1 MSKLKISCIYLDMD
15 GVICDFV
22 GRYKKLFNLNP
33 DQTRNKKEFGN
44 LFNQF
49 IQGKNFATLE
59 MMPHASELL
68 EFLRNASVPTEI
80 LSSTARPDSHDS
92 ISKQKEIWL
101 NSHGI
106 TFKRNFVPGKQLKK
120 EYAKEDTLIIDDT
133 ETVITDW
140 RIAGGH
146 AIWHRDVPN
155 TLAMLKVML

>member
-1 MSKLKISCIYLDMD
+1 MPKINCIYLDMD
-15 GVICDFV
+15 GVIADFEK
-22 GRYKKLFNLNP
+22 RYLKLYGVTP
-33 DQTRNKKEFGN
+33 DSTRNKKEFGG
-44 LFNQF
+44 FFDRF
-49 IQGKNFATLE
+49 IEGQNFATLE
-59 MMPHASELL
+59 MMPQANELL
-68 EFLRNASVPTEI
+68 EFLRNAPVPTEI
-80 LSSTARPDSHDS
+80 LSSTARPDRHES

-155 TLAMLKVML
+155 TLAMLKLYF

>member
-22 GRYKKLFNLNP
+22 GRYKKLFNESP
-33 DQTRNKKEFGN
+33 DQIRDKKQFN

-49 IQGKNFATLE
+49 IHGQNFATLE

-68 EFLRNASVPTEI
+68 EFLRNAPVPTEI
-80 LSSTARPDSHDS
+80 LSSTARQDSHEN

-120 EYAKEDTLIIDDT
+120 EYAREDTLIIDDT
-133 ETVITDW
+133 ESVITDW

-155 TLAMLKVML
+155 TLAMLKLYF

>member
-1 MSKLKISCIYLDMD
+1 MHKLKISCIYLDMD

-22 GRYKKLFNLNP
+22 ARYKKLFNESP
-33 DQTRNKKEFGN
+33 DQIRDKKQFN

-49 IQGKNFATLE
+49 IHGQNFETLE

-68 EFLRNASVPTEI
+68 EFLRNAPVPTEI
-80 LSSTARPDSHDS
+80 LSSTARQDSHEN

-120 EYAKEDTLIIDDT
+120 EYAREDTLIIDDT
-133 ETVITDW
+133 ESVITDW

-155 TLAMLKVML
+155 TLAMLKLYF

>member
-1 MSKLKISCIYLDMD
+1 MD

-22 GRYKKLFNLNP
+22 GRYKKLFNESP
-33 DQTRNKKEFGN
+33 DQIRDKKQFN

-49 IQGKNFATLE
+49 IHGQNFATLE

-68 EFLRNASVPTEI
+68 EFLRNAPVPTEI
-80 LSSTARPDSHDS
+80 LSSTARQDSHEN

-120 EYAKEDTLIIDDT
+120 EYAREDTLIIDDT
-133 ETVITDW
+133 ESVITDW

-155 TLAMLKVML
+155 TLAMLKLYF

>member
-1 MSKLKISCIYLDMD
+1 MD
-15 GVICDFV
+15 GVIADFEK
-22 GRYKKLFNLNP
+22 RYLKLYGVTP
-33 DQTRNKKEFGN
+33 DSTRNKKEFGG
-44 LFNQF
+44 FFDRF
-49 IQGKNFATLE
+49 IEGQNFATLE
-59 MMPHASELL
+59 MMPQANELL
-68 EFLRNASVPTEI
+68 EFLRNAPVPTEI
-80 LSSTARPDSHDS
+80 LSSTARPDRHES

-101 NSHGI
+101 QSHGI

-155 TLAMLKVML
+155 TLAMLKLYF

>member
-22 GRYKKLFNLNP
+22 GRYKKLFNESP
-33 DQTRNKKEFGN
+33 DQIRDKKQFN

-49 IQGKNFATLE
+49 IHGQNFETLE

-68 EFLRNASVPTEI
+68 EFLRNSPVPTEI
-80 LSSTARPDSHDS
+80 LSSTARADSHDS

-120 EYAKEDTLIIDDT
+120 EYAREDTLIIDDT
-133 ETVITDW
+133 ESVITDW
-140 RIAGGH
+140 RISGGH

>member
-22 GRYKKLFNLNP
+22 GRYKKLFNESP
-33 DQTRNKKEFGN
+33 DQIRDKKQFN
-44 LFNQF
+44 LFNEF
-49 IQGKNFATLE
+49 IHGQNFATLE

-68 EFLRNASVPTEI
+68 EFLRNSPVPTEI
-80 LSSTARPDSHDS
+80 LSSTARQDSHEN

-133 ETVITDW
+133 ESVITDW

-155 TLAMLKVML
+155 TLAMLKAIL